1 MHACADIRKAA
12 MRLRQLATTQSVI
25 FMAPPE
31 VDRNLRDVCGLRPK
45 AAPDSSDVV
54 KWLLE
59 QTCQTNESLQNLHL
73 AQGNEFCQRKNA
85 QLTHPR
91 CTVNAE
97 ERKRYLKVIM
107 QEERQDLEQLYGPV
121 TDRAVDRSPDEVSD
135 PVLKGYM
142 TTLAQKRETAG
153 QHLKGHRIHSS
164 ALEEVEQE
172 REVAY
177 EVQEI
182 RQPEKP
188 IFYQALTFPGL
199 HPTIEKFARTGT
211 LQGKDG
217 YMHVFDS
224 LQKTIIG
231 EKYQIHGT
239 GSRLYC
245 SVEFSRS
252 VNLVIGA
259 KTGDDFLVSVS
270 WAAPMFVCVSMYE
283 GRPKY

>member
-1 MHACADIRKAA
+1 
-12 MRLRQLATTQSVI
+12 MRLRQLATTQSVN

-31 VDRNLRDVCGLRPK
+31 VDRNLRDVCGLPPN
-45 AAPDSSDVV
+45 AAPESSDVV

-59 QTCQTNESLQNLHL
+59 QTCRTNESLQNLHL
-73 AQGNEFCQRKNA
+73 AQGNEFCRRKDA
-85 QLTHPR
+85 QLTHTR
-91 CTVNAE
+91 CTDNAE
-97 ERKRYLKVIM
+97 ERKRYLRVIM

-121 TDRAVDRSPDEVSD
+121 TDRAVEGSPDQVSD
-135 PVLKGYM
+135 PVLKNYM
-142 TTLAQKRETAG
+142 TTLAQKREISG
-153 QHLKGHRIHSS
+153 QHFKGHPIHSS

-188 IFYQALTFPGL
+188 IFYEALIFPGL
-199 HPTIEKFARTGT
+199 HPNIEKFVRTGT

-224 LQKTIIG
+224 LQKTVIG
-231 EKYQIHGT
+231 EKYQIRGT

-259 KTGDDFLVSVS
+259 KTGDDFLVSLFYAAFLSMHIRVS
-270 WAAPMFVCVSMYE
+270 QITDQRLP
-283 GRPKY
+283 